1 MSRISITTFIAALA
15 LAAPPALADFEG
27 RLDYSITS
35 GGTTHGMGGR
45 AQVWIG
51 PSGSRSELDLK
62 MGEGGKSGALKLT
75 TLSLRAEPG
84 ITYLLNDGSKT
95 YAVVDAR
102 SGGGGAR
109 WGIERLGPDTVAGY
123 RCERVRLTRS
133 EGGHGE
139 GCFTRSLGQMPITA
153 LQSDPAS
160 GLSQAL
166 TKAGVDGVPVR
177 WTQFSEK
184 NEKAM
189 TMELVAARA
198 ERVAPQRLTVPPG
211 YAKVGI
217 MAVMV
222 PPEKAKEVD
231 AAMARARE
239 AVKNLPP
246 EQRRQM
252 EKMLSEQYGEAT
264 R

>member
-1 MSRISITTFIAALA
+1 MSRSSIMTLAAALS

-27 RLDYSITS
+27 RLDYSIAS
-35 GGTTHGMGGR
+35 GGSAHGMGGR
-45 AQVWIG
+45 AVVWIG

-62 MGEGGKSGALKLT
+62 MGEGGKAGALKLT

-84 ITYLLNDGSKT
+84 ITYLLNDGSRT

-102 SGGGGAR
+102 SGGGEGH

-123 RCERVRLTRS
+123 RCERVRLTRA

-153 LQSDPAS
+153 LQSDPSS
-160 GLSQAL
+160 GLPQAL
-166 TKAGVDGVPVR
+166 AKAGVDGVAVR
-177 WTQFSEK
+177 WTQYGEK

-198 ERVAPQRLTVPPG
+198 ERVAPQRLAVPPG
-211 YAKVGI
+211 YAKVGM

-222 PPEKAKEVD
+222 PPEKAREVE
-231 AAMARARE
+231 AAMAKARE
-239 AVKNLPP
+239 ALKGLPP

-252 EKMLSEQYGEAT
+252 ERMLSEQYGEAA